1 MSEGLLPRVFA
12 AMITGSQRSYEH
24 KTVSRRKQTSAP
36 EGAEEKALLS
46 RSFSKKRGGGL
57 RLPPKAPGASSQ
69 KTARLVRYGI
79 IVMTIWRETVKKALT
94 GFPPWPE
101 TFWSPRNYQGRAAK
115 EKVRTAGM
123 NERRM
128 REGIKNE

>member
-57 RLPPKAPGASSQ
+57 RLPKKLLELLLRKRHASSD
-69 KTARLVRYGI
+69 
-79 IVMTIWRETVKKALT
+79 T
-94 GFPPWPE
+94 G
-101 TFWSPRNYQGRAAK
+101 
-115 EKVRTAGM
+115 
-123 NERRM
+123 
-128 REGIKNE
+128 